1 MNRVHVGTMSNKA
14 PLALHSRKVPLQQ
27 MVQAAVTAEQHVL
40 MLHGSQTVSGVPRF
54 VVQGSSTVQALMGI
68 QTPDLDQAIGAS
80 AHGASSIL
88 HDLQAPY
95 PAIMP
100 AQSGL

>member
-1 MNRVHVGTMSNKA
+1 MTNEA
-14 PLALHSRKVPLQQ
+14 PLALHSCEVPPQQ
-27 MVQAAVTAEQHVL
+27 MVQTTVTAEQHIL
-40 MLHGSQTVSGVPRF
+40 MLHGSQTMSRVPRF
-54 VVQGSSTVQALMGI
+54 IVGGSSTVQALVAI

-80 AHGASSIL
+80 AHSAPSIL

-100 AQSGL
+100 T